1 MIKMRGTHRIIV
13 VAAVVVLSLV
23 LTGVSFAA
31 APFQKERGMSH
42 ECREKEMSKA
52 LNLTA
57 QQEQQ
62 IRELQKSN
70 FERSKQLRAELRDKR
85 NALGEEL
92 NKQSSDMSK
101 VKALAADIKDIEGR
115 LIDQRV
121 ESVIKMKEILTPE
134 QYQKFQN
141 TMNEK
146 RGDWKKRRRMP

>member
-1 MIKMRGTHRIIV
+1 MRGTHRIIV
-13 VAAVVVLSLV
+13 VAAVAVLSLV

-70 FERSKQLRAELRDKR
+70 FERAKQLRDELRDKR

-92 NKQSSDMSK
+92 NKQSSDMNK

-141 TMNEK
+141 TMKER